1 MQVLGDNYGSVV
13 HLGER
18 ECSLQRRHQKLIEE
32 CPSPAVDAELRT
44 NIGAAAVQG
53 VQAVKY
59 RSAGTMEFLL
69 DDEGNFYFIE
79 MNTRIQVE
87 HPITEMVYGVDLIKE
102 QIRLASGEEL
112 GLSQTEL
119 IPRGHAVECRI
130 NTEDIRAN
138 FRPCPGTVGE
148 LYVPGGLGVR
158 WDSHV
163 YQGYAI
169 PPYYDSMLGKLIAWG
184 KDRDEAVRRMIRAL
198 DELVVMGVET
208 TIPFHQAVLRDPR
221 FRAGDYSTHFVDRW
235 LKETKL

>member
-87 HPITEMVYGVDLIKE
+87 HPITEINGVT
-102 QIRLASGEEL
+102 IRSDPPGKRREL
-112 GLSQTEL
+112 DSQQ
-119 IPRGHAVECRI
+119 
-130 NTEDIRAN
+130 
-138 FRPCPGTVGE
+138 
-148 LYVPGGLGVR
+148 
-158 WDSHV
+158 S
-163 YQGYAI
+163 
-169 PPYYDSMLGKLIAWG
+169 
-184 KDRDEAVRRMIRAL
+184 
-198 DELVVMGVET
+198 
-208 TIPFHQAVLRDPR
+208 
-221 FRAGDYSTHFVDRW
+221 
-235 LKETKL
+235 